1 MQPIGLYSMPEEYCD
16 QIVQWVPMMANLP
29 LGYTFRKNKDK
40 EQVVNTILR
49 PWTLIVLQFSWDIR
63 QQRYT
68 EGLIALREQKWI
80 FIGVASHVHVWNY
93 LCTHT
98 YQAS

>member
-1 MQPIGLYSMPEEYCD
+1 MGKD
-16 QIVQWVPMMANLP
+16 F
-29 LGYTFRKNKDK
+29 FREKNK
-40 EQVVNTILR
+40 EQVVNTILKS
-49 PWTLIVLQFSWDIR
+49 WTLIVLHFSWDIR
-63 QQRYT
+63 PQRYT

-98 YQAS
+98 YQAKLHKAKL

>member
-1 MQPIGLYSMPEEYCD
+1 MPEEYCN
-16 QIVQWVPMMANLP
+16 QIVQWAPMMANLS
-29 LGYTFRKNKDK
+29 LGYKFRIIKKNK
-40 EQVVNTILR
+40 EQGVNTILMS
-49 PWTLIVLQFSWDIR
+49 WTLIVLQFSWDIR
-63 QQRYT
+63 QQRYNT